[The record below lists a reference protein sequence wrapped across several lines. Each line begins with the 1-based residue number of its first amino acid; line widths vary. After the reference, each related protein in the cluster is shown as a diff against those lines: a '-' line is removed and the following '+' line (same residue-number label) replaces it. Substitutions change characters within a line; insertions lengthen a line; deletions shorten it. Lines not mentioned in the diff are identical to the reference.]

1 MDDNRVIEEIRAGN
15 REALEN
21 IYTMYRKG
29 FIQWT
34 VNTWRI
40 TQDEAVDLYQQSILA
55 MYENIASGR
64 LASISG
70 TIRTYLF
77 AIGKNKV
84 HELQRYHGRIL
95 LSEDPWTGAREE
107 DPGADPGNRERLIAL
122 SRACLDKLGEPC
134 REILESFYYCRKSLD
149 QIARSMGY
157 KNEQTAKN
165 QKYKCLLRLREL
177 FVAEVSKQGIA
188 YE

>member
-1 MDDNRVIEEIRAGN
+1 MNDNRVIEEIRTGN
-15 REALEN
+15 QKALEN

-40 TQDEAVDLYQQSILA
+40 TQDEAVDLYQQSILS

-64 LASISG
+64 LTGIRG

-84 HELQRYHGRIL
+84 HELQRYHGRIR
-95 LSEDPWTGAREE
+95 LSEDPWTGVREV
-107 DPGADPGNRERLIAL
+107 DANADPDNHEQLIGLSKVCLER
-122 SRACLDKLGEPC
+122 LGEPC
-134 REILESFYYCRKSLD
+134 REILESFYYLRKSMD

-177 FVAEVSKQGIA
+177 FVAEVSKQGVA